1 MSSAIVSRISG
12 IVAVIAALLV
22 ATVARAEPYLAVQ
35 SGLKCAQCHV
45 NPTGG
50 GLRTAFGNLWAQSQ
64 LAATKL
70 GSGTEP
76 WTGQIGQML
85 SVGGNVRANYSTIR
99 VPNQEATNGFD
110 LQEARLYLD
119 LALIPNRLSV
129 YLDERM
135 GPGNA
140 EELEANVRL
149 WLKPGSIYIK
159 AGQFYLPFG
168 WRLEDDN
175 AYVRQL
181 SGISMQTPD
190 RGIEIGMDRGL
201 WSMQLAVSN
210 GTAGGP
216 ELDDGKQV
224 TARLEYVPGAW
235 RVGVSAMHNNVPQTV
250 GDRTGIGAFG
260 GYHWRQ
266 FSLLGEI
273 DLVKDKGLGA
283 NGRDLVASLAEANWR
298 VRQGHNL
305 KLTYEWFDPD
315 RDVGEDEQAR
325 SSLVYEWSPME
336 YLQARFGF
344 RYFHGIPQS
353 DFQNRRELFLQ
364 LHGFF

>member
-1 MSSAIVSRISG
+1 MSSVALSRLGRSL
-12 IVAVIAALLV
+12 AVLAALFV
-22 ATVARAEPYLAVQ
+22 AMAARAEPYLAVQ

-50 GLRTAFGNLWAQSQ
+50 GLRTPFGNLWAQSQ

-70 GSGTEP
+70 GSGAEP

-85 SVGGNVRANYSTIR
+85 AIGGNVRANYSTIR

-110 LQEARLYLD
+110 LQEARLFLD

-190 RGIEIGMDRGL
+190 RGIEIGMDHGR

-210 GTAGGP
+210 GAAGGP
-216 ELDDGKQV
+216 EVDDGKQV
-224 TARLEYVPGAW
+224 TARIEYVPGPW
-235 RVGVSAMHNNVPQTV
+235 RVGVSAMHNNVPETV
-250 GDRTGIGAFG
+250 GDRTGLGFFG

-273 DLVKDKGLGA
+273 DLIKDKGLGA
-283 NGRDLVASLAEANWR
+283 NGRDLMASIAEANWR

-305 KLTYEWFDPD
+305 KLTYEWLEPD
-315 RDVGEDEQAR
+315 RDVNEDEQAR
-325 SSLVYEWSPME
+325 TSLVYEWSPME
-336 YLQARFGF
+336 HLQARFGF
-344 RYFHGIPQS
+344 RYFHGIPQA

-364 LHGFF
+364 LHGYF